1 MRTSIVPAQITTI
14 EDKVTGN
21 LSMSQLLLL
30 STPIFTSGV
39 IYLLAP
45 PMLGSAIYKTI
56 LMLSVGVVSWILAIR
71 VKGRI
76 LLSWAITIGRYNSRA
91 RYHVLDKNDSYLR
104 HTLTDGDA
112 VTDSGQTEPD
122 AKPITDFAPQL
133 TFAETVFLERIAADP
148 NAGLQFKANRKGDLR
163 VRIREVK

>member
-45 PMLGSAIYKTI
+45 PTLGSAIYKTI

-76 LLSWAITIGRYNSRA
+76 LLSWAITIGRYNLRA

-104 HTLTDGDA
+104 PALIDDHAATE
-112 VTDSGQTEPD
+112 VGQSKPESEP
-122 AKPITDFAPQL
+122 IRDFAPKL

-148 NAGLQFKANRKGDLR
+148 NAGLQFKADRKGDLR